1 MKRRNLIAVLS
12 AALALVLM
20 LTLISGCGKKDDAA
34 KPASSTEPTASAEP
48 SDTETAAERKDGE
61 RFEETITI
69 EGMEETVKYE
79 HIRKEAAGF
88 AMDYDYERFERQSG
102 ADYERFVSVYDDPD
116 TAENY
121 LEVRYNPQDAEAVAE
136 AIDAALSNAYT
147 TGRDD
152 SFELERAGKCIRI
165 DASETKS
172 GGEMPD
178 QLEMVYIIPADDG
191 CRVATA
197 HYAIEGAEGF
207 GRRFAYMMHTLAVL
221 PVQGEGRISDETA
234 LSAVKRYGFAGNPD
248 LAEIANAGQY
258 PVYWEVVSSD
268 DAEIVVLFRSYTGAQ
283 VKYHIDPVSGETYVT
298 EFVPGITAEEQRT
311 DESFNIW
318 NYAF

>member
-34 KPASSTEPTASAEP
+34 KPAASTEPTASAEP
-48 SDTETAAERKDGE
+48 SETETAAERQDGE
-61 RFEETITI
+61 RFETVITI

-88 AMDYDYERFERQSG
+88 EMDYDYEQFKRQSG
-102 ADYERFVSVYDDPD
+102 ADFERFVSVYDDPEVP
-116 TAENY
+116 ENY
-121 LEVRYNPQDAEAVAE
+121 LEVRYNPQDADTVAA
-136 AIDAALSNAYT
+136 AIDAALSSAYT
-147 TGRDD
+147 TSRED

-191 CRVATA
+191 CRVAAA

-207 GRRFAYMMHTLAVL
+207 GRRFDCLMQTLAVL

-234 LSAVKRYGFAGNPD
+234 LSAVKRYDYANNPD
-248 LAEIANAGQY
+248 LEEIASAGQY
-258 PVYWEVVSSD
+258 PVYWEAVSGD
-268 DAEIVVLFRSYTGAQ
+268 DAETVILFRSYTGAQ
-283 VKYHIDPVSGETYVT
+283 TKYHIDPVSGETYVT
-298 EFVPGITAEEQRT
+298 QFVPGVTAEEQRT

-318 NYAF
+318 DYAF

>member
-20 LTLISGCGKKDDAA
+20 LTLISGCGKKVDAA
-34 KPASSTEPTASAEP
+34 KPAASSEL
-48 SDTETAAERKDGE
+48 TETQTAVERQDGE
-61 RFEETITI
+61 RFEDTIVI

-88 AMDYDYERFERQSG
+88 EMDYDYEQFKRQSG
-102 ADYERFVSVYDDPD
+102 ADFERFVSVYDDPD

-121 LEVRYNPQDAEAVAE
+121 LEVRYNPKDAEAVAE

-147 TGRDD
+147 TSRDD

-197 HYAIEGAEGF
+197 HYAIEGADGF
-207 GRRFAYMMHTLAVL
+207 GRRFAHMMHTLVVL

-234 LSAVKRYGFAGNPD
+234 LAAVKRYGFASNPD
-248 LAEIANAGQY
+248 LAEITNAGQY
-258 PVYWEVVSSD
+258 PVYWEVVSGD
-268 DAEIVVLFRSYTGAQ
+268 DTEIVVQFRSYTGA
-283 VKYHIDPVSGETYVT
+283 KTNYHIDPVSGETYVT
-298 EFVPGITAEEQRT
+298 EFVPGVTAEEQRT
-311 DESFNIW
+311 DESFNVW

>member
-1 MKRRNLIAVLS
+1 MKRRDLIAVLS

-34 KPASSTEPTASAEP
+34 KPAASSEPT
-48 SDTETAAERKDGE
+48 ETQTAVERQDGE
-61 RFEETITI
+61 RFEDTIVI

-88 AMDYDYERFERQSG
+88 EMDYDYEQFKRQSG
-102 ADYERFVSVYDDPD
+102 ADFERFVSVYDDPD

-147 TGRDD
+147 TSRDD

-165 DASETKS
+165 DASETRS

-197 HYAIEGAEGF
+197 HYAIEGADGF
-207 GRRFAYMMHTLAVL
+207 GRRFAYMMHTMAML

-234 LSAVKRYGFAGNPD
+234 LAAVKRYGFASNPD
-248 LAEIANAGQY
+248 LAEITNAGQH
-258 PVYWEVVSSD
+258 PVYWEVASGD

-298 EFVPGITAEEQRT
+298 EFVPGVTAEEQRT
-311 DESFNIW
+311 DESFNVW

>member
-20 LTLISGCGKKDDAA
+20 LTLISGCGKKVDAA
-34 KPASSTEPTASAEP
+34 KPAASSEPTG
-48 SDTETAAERKDGE
+48 TETAIERQDGE
-61 RFEETITI
+61 RFEDTIVI
-69 EGMEETVKYE
+69 EGMEETVQYE

-88 AMDYDYERFERQSG
+88 EMDYDYEQFKRQSG
-102 ADYERFVSVYDDPD
+102 ADFERFVSVYDDLY

-147 TGRDD
+147 TSRDD

-165 DASETKS
+165 DASETRS

-197 HYAIEGAEGF
+197 HYAIEGADGF
-207 GRRFAYMMHTLAVL
+207 GRRFAHMMHTLAVL

-234 LSAVKRYGFAGNPD
+234 LAAVKRYGFASNPD
-248 LAEIANAGQY
+248 LAEITNAGQY
-258 PVYWEVVSSD
+258 PVYWEVVSGD
-268 DAEIVVLFRSYTGAQ
+268 DTESVVQFRSYTGA
-283 VKYHIDPVSGETYVT
+283 KTNYHIDPVSGETYVT
-298 EFVPGITAEEQRT
+298 EFVPGVTAEEQRT
-311 DESFNIW
+311 DESFNVW